1 MKRNQKE
8 QLLSMVEG
16 AIMLALAVA
25 LDYLCKLIPFEWPFG
40 GGITVAAIPL
50 IYYTLRRGTAWGLGA
65 GFVYAVLQIVTGWY
79 APPAGTLGALV
90 ACVLLDYFIAFSAV
104 GLASL
109 IARPFG
115 NHRLLGFGVAC
126 AGVHLVRFAASFLSG
141 GILWASTAPESF
153 NPWVWSLYYNGSYMF
168 FNAVIC
174 TVLTVLLCAALDPKT
189 LRPMSRKI

>member
-65 GFVYAVLQIVTGWY
+65 GFVYAVLQIVL
-79 APPAGTLGALV
+79 PERDSPALEQAIRALNDAYGRDV
-90 ACVLLDYFIAFSAV
+90 
-104 GLASL
+104 
-109 IARPFG
+109 R
-115 NHRLLGFGVAC
+115 
-126 AGVHLVRFAASFLSG
+126 AGINL
-141 GILWASTAPESF
+141 
-153 NPWVWSLYYNGSYMF
+153 
-168 FNAVIC
+168 
-174 TVLTVLLCAALDPKT
+174 
-189 LRPMSRKI
+189 